1 MEYPNSKQPLSYYQS
16 HIRAAHQAR
25 SAEFYRLLG
34 GAGRGIGRLVGWLVS
49 PLARTAQWLGRK
61 GRARLAERELEAM
74 DDRLLSDIGLS
85 REDIR
90 HAVRNGREMPDVS
103 AQAPAHP
110 HEAKRAAEVV
120 ELRREPD
127 LMGALILHGPW
138 SHYTGPGHKRN
149 DAA

>member
-1 MEYPNSKQPLSYYQS
+1 MEYPNSQQPLSYYQS

-25 SAEFYRLLG
+25 SAEFYRLFG
-34 GAGRGIGRLVGWLVS
+34 GAGRGVGRLVGWLVS
-49 PLARTAQWLGRK
+49 PLARVGKWLGRE

-74 DDRLLSDIGLS
+74 DDRLLADIGLS

-103 AQAPAHP
+103 AEAPAHP

-138 SHYTGPGHKRN
+138 AHYTGTSRKRN